1 MGGLSFLTAR
11 VRWLLFLSS
20 CTSPWCLLTML
31 NSSQLQT
38 PQDPQYSDPS
48 GQSMAVPAVVLETP
62 QDWSRVR
69 TPQDLSQVQAPSF
82 PILGS
87 ESLVKPCGTLGPVEE
102 FRGSGAGEPFSVSV
116 VVAAYNRLDGLRN
129 LLVDLCAQNCDCGS
143 FEVVVVDDE
152 SRIPVTLAVADQA
165 LATQADRTLPFGLRL
180 FRRPNGGPGVARDS
194 GIREALGDIV
204 VILDDDMHIQPEFL
218 RAHID
223 RHRDGATVVLGNI
236 QTPDHSRSSG
246 ELALFERFHMGTI
259 DKFVA
264 AVGRG
269 EPVVEGA
276 RLCTGNVSFRRS
288 AYQRVGGFDTNLR
301 RCEDRDLGI
310 RFELAGEHIVF
321 GEAAMS
327 QHQSDHTDVATWQK
341 RNRLYGEL
349 DTVIAAKH
357 PFMPKISPWAFLSE
371 LPRLATPVGL
381 LSATIPVLGKL
392 GGSMA
397 YRFASVVDRR
407 SRTQLA
413 LRLTGL
419 SYGLDYYAGVGQAF
433 RSPKGALSVW
443 NSYRSFRRMAV
454 STAPSLMP
462 ASLIPAPLMPAPLMP
477 APPHTSTNSISEIAN
492 RSGSVPSHAPKENQL

>member
-1 MGGLSFLTAR
+1 
-11 VRWLLFLSS
+11 
-20 CTSPWCLLTML
+20 
-31 NSSQLQT
+31 
-38 PQDPQYSDPS
+38 
-48 GQSMAVPAVVLETP
+48 
-62 QDWSRVR
+62 
-69 TPQDLSQVQAPSF
+69 
-82 PILGS
+82 
-87 ESLVKPCGTLGPVEE
+87 VKPCGTLGSFEE
-102 FRGSGAGEPFSVSV
+102 FRVRHAGQPFSVSL
-116 VVAAYNRLDGLRN
+116 VVATYNRLDGLRN
-129 LLVDLCAQNCDCGS
+129 LLVDLCAQNCDRGS

-152 SRIPVTLAVADQA
+152 SRIPVTLGVADQA
-165 LATQADRTLPFGLRL
+165 LAAQPDGILPFSLRL
-180 FRRPNGGPGVARDS
+180 FRRPNGGPGVARDT

-204 VILDDDMHIQPEFL
+204 VILDDDMHIEPEFL

-236 QTPDHSRSSG
+236 QTPHHG
-246 ELALFERFHMGTI
+246 ALALFERFHMGTI

-288 AYQRVGGFDTNLR
+288 AYQHVGGFDTNLR

-321 GEAAMS
+321 GEAAVS

-357 PFMPKISPWAFLSE
+357 PSIAKISPWAFLSE

-381 LSATIPVLGKL
+381 LSATFPALGKL
-392 GGSMA
+392 GASMA
-397 YRFASVVDRR
+397 YRLAAAVDRR
-407 SRTQLA
+407 SKTQLA

-419 SYGLDYYAGVGQAF
+419 SYGLDYYAGVGGVF
-433 RSPKGALSVW
+433 HSPKGALSVW
-443 NSYRSFRRMAV
+443 NSYRSFRRV
-454 STAPSLMP
+454 
-462 ASLIPAPLMPAPLMP
+462 
-477 APPHTSTNSISEIAN
+477 
-492 RSGSVPSHAPKENQL
+492 ENQR

>member
-1 MGGLSFLTAR
+1 
-11 VRWLLFLSS
+11 
-20 CTSPWCLLTML
+20 ML
-31 NSSQLQT
+31 NPSQLQT
-38 PQDPQYSDPS
+38 TQTTQAPQTIDAS
-48 GQSMAVPAVVLETP
+48 GQSTAVDAVVLEI
-62 QDWSRVR
+62 
-69 TPQDLSQVQAPSF
+69 ASF
-82 PILGS
+82 SVPGS
-87 ESLVKPCGTLGPVEE
+87 ESVVKSCGTLGPVEE
-102 FRGSGAGEPFSVSV
+102 FRGRHAGEPFSVSV
-116 VVAAYNRLDGLRN
+116 VVATYNRLDGLRN
-129 LLVDLCAQNCDCGS
+129 LLVDLCAQNCDRGS
-143 FEVVVVDDE
+143 FEIVVVDDE

-165 LATQADRTLPFGLRL
+165 LATQADGILPFGLRL
-180 FRRPNGGPGVARDS
+180 FRRPNGGPGVARDT
-194 GIREALGDIV
+194 GIGEALGDIV

-223 RHRDGATVVLGNI
+223 RHRGGATVVLGNI
-236 QTPDHSRSSG
+236 QTPHHG

-276 RLCTGNVSFRRS
+276 RLCTGNVSFLRS
-288 AYQRVGGFDTNLR
+288 AYRHVGGFDTNLR

-321 GEAAMS
+321 GEAAVS

-357 PFMPKISPWAFLSE
+357 PSMAKISPWAFLSE

-381 LSATIPVLGKL
+381 LSATFPAVGKL

-397 YRFASVVDRR
+397 YRLANMVDRR
-407 SRTQLA
+407 SKTQLA

-419 SYGLDYYAGVGQAF
+419 SYGLDYYAGVGGAF
-433 RSPKGALSVW
+433 HSPKGALSVW
-443 NSYRSFRRMAV
+443 SSYRSFRRLAD
-454 STAPSLMP
+454 STTLTATPTPTHSSSDSTSS
-462 ASLIPAPLMPAPLMP
+462 ASK
-477 APPHTSTNSISEIAN
+477 EIQ
-492 RSGSVPSHAPKENQL
+492 P